1 MFDVFDLC
9 VWKGN
14 LMRFDTR
21 AIRRVMLFVSLAL
34 VALSLGEIGAA
45 KADELVLKC
54 VKDDRNPVWGD
65 IDFTYWIDLPSSR
78 VLAASREQM
87 FEGTAIVNATTIH
100 ITFGNQYNPVNLF
113 IDRTTVNSRYS
124 IDVDVAKQVCSRSS
138 APRPA
143 MKF

>member
-78 VLAASREQM
+78 VLAASR
-87 FEGTAIVNATTIH
+87 
-100 ITFGNQYNPVNLF
+100 
-113 IDRTTVNSRYS
+113 
-124 IDVDVAKQVCSRSS
+124 
-138 APRPA
+138 
-143 MKF
+143 